1 MRPRA
6 NRTRACV
13 LPVHFRPI
21 SCSAALFLSGPLAAF
36 LDAAPLLDKC
46 GPTELGIAALP
57 PALQLW
63 QPEFGFYFPPH
74 LLNLRYRWLGYPR
87 SLNRPH
93 LFLYPPIIIL
103 ISLNL
108 FRCDFGPGTLPAF
121 MSLSG
126 GLPTNHSSH
135 SVGSP
140 TVVQSF
146 QSSGTGW
153 LLLLLQV
160 KRAARTGS
168 SRCIR

>member
-1 MRPRA
+1 
-6 NRTRACV
+6 
-13 LPVHFRPI
+13 
-21 SCSAALFLSGPLAAF
+21 
-36 LDAAPLLDKC
+36 
-46 GPTELGIAALP
+46 
-57 PALQLW
+57 
-63 QPEFGFYFPPH
+63 
-74 LLNLRYRWLGYPR
+74 
-87 SLNRPH
+87 
-93 LFLYPPIIIL
+93 
-103 ISLNL
+103 
-108 FRCDFGPGTLPAF
+108 LPAF